1 MQNIKT
7 YRDSSHQNPTLQ
19 NTGSTFNSKNKMMF
33 KGHPLFPLV
42 SLGQATSVGMQIQPI
57 LSNPY
62 STSAKGQADKS
73 RVSILT
79 LDLET
84 RQLSGGNLEVI
95 SSAIFDGKDYHTH
108 YLTDFANQAE
118 MLVAVVKTLTKY
130 NGYSLY
136 IHNFSRFDGIFL
148 FKYILN
154 LSKDKYQVNFLKRDD
169 KFIKISI
176 SKRGDNPKEQDK
188 FNLNIFDSYL
198 LLPNSL
204 RTLSQAFGVE
214 GKLSFNVLNN
224 NTADLNDR
232 LFRSNLLAYNQQ
244 DCKALYDVMVSFNK
258 NIKSLFKVD
267 ITDIPTLPSLAFKL

>member
-1 MQNIKT
+1 MTNIKNRKRIFSNNLAPLLT
-7 YRDSSHQNPTLQ
+7 ASGPSNMNITIREGLLAFNLPNEINAPSFISIKPYSST
-19 NTGSTFNSKNKMMF
+19 TSKN
-33 KGHPLFPLV
+33 
-42 SLGQATSVGMQIQPI
+42 QPVA
-57 LSNPY
+57 N
-62 STSAKGQADKS
+62 S
-73 RVSILT
+73 RKFILT

-84 RQLSGGNLEVI
+84 RRLDNGQLQVI
-95 SSAIFDGKDYHTH
+95 SSAIYDGEDFTTH
-108 YLTDFANQAE
+108 YLTDFANEAA
-118 MLVAVVKTLTKY
+118 MLIDVVKTLTSY

-154 LSKDKYQVNFLKRDD
+154 LSKDNYQVNFLKRDD
-169 KFIKISI
+169 KFIKVSI

-188 FNLNIFDSYL
+188 FNLNIYDSYL

-204 RTLSQAFGVE
+204 RTLSQAFGVI
-214 GKLSFNVLNN
+214 GKISFNVLDND
-224 NTADLNDR
+224 TADLNDK

-244 DCKALYDVMVSFNK
+244 DCKALYDVMVSFNN